1 MRRSIPTICGLALTV
16 CLLFTGSTPLSA
28 QGGPNKQPA
37 PSIQAASTDAAR
49 TTLFISG
56 ANFSSTVS
64 VYLGSLQLGGILI
77 GGQGT
82 QLIASLPPSVAVG
95 SYRLVVMQASGS
107 ATFDVAIGANGATG
121 PTGPT
126 GPAGPAGNDG
136 LMGPQ
141 GEIGP
146 MGPAGPAG
154 PVGPAGPAGANG
166 PAGPAG
172 PQGLQ
177 GDPGPSGP
185 AGPVGAQGPQGVQ
198 GLTGPAGPQGA
209 QGIQGPV
216 GPTGPA
222 GGAIVS
228 AFNSANFIALTTLTD
243 FIGAKTSVTVEAN
256 QKIYINASQA
266 LGALASA
273 ATSLNLYVC
282 YQLGAG
288 PAQTVG
294 AGMFGLTIPANQRHI
309 FSVAGITPPLAAG
322 TYNVG
327 MCGNAGT
334 PANWNN
340 NEYGYVSALVLQ

>member
-1 MRRSIPTICGLALTV
+1 
-16 CLLFTGSTPLSA
+16 LSA

-126 GPAGPAGNDG
+126 GPAGNDG

-146 MGPAGPAG
+146 MGP
-154 PVGPAGPAGANG
+154 VGPAGPAGAVG
-166 PAGPAG
+166 PAGAN
-172 PQGLQ
+172 
-177 GDPGPSGP
+177 GP

-216 GPTGPA
+216 GPTGAA

-228 AFNSANFIALTTLTD
+228 AFNSANFTALTTSTD

-266 LGALASA
+266 LGAFGTAGTA
-273 ATSLNLYVC
+273 LNLYVC

-288 PAQTVG
+288 PAQLVG

-340 NEYGYVSALVLQ
+340 NEWGYVSALVLQ

>member
-121 PTGPT
+121 ATGATGPT
-126 GPAGPAGNDG
+126 GPAGNDG
-136 LMGPQ
+136 LMGPEGPMGQVGPVGPQ
-141 GEIGP
+141 GDPGP
-146 MGPAGPAG
+146 MGPQGAQGISGPAG
-154 PVGPAGPAGANG
+154 PQGANG

-172 PQGLQ
+172 PQGPMGAQ
-177 GDPGPSGP
+177 GV
-185 AGPVGAQGPQGVQ
+185 AGPVGPE
-198 GLTGPAGPQGA
+198 GPAGVVTSGFA
-209 QGIQGPV
+209 SSNGPSPV
-216 GPTGPA
+216 PTGA
-222 GGAIVS
+222 NAATDAEFLGGV
-228 AFNSANFIALTTLTD
+228 
-243 FIGAKTSVTVEAN
+243 VTVTITAG
-256 QKIYINASQA
+256 QKIFVTSTAT
-266 LGALASA
+266 LGALATP
-273 ATSLNLYVC
+273 ATSLRLWIC
-282 YQLGAG
+282 QK
-288 PAQTVG
+288 AQAATDLTTVG
-294 AGMFGLTIPANQRHI
+294 FGSFDLTAAANTRSHY
-309 FSVAGITPPLAAG
+309 SLSAVITGLPAG
-322 TYNVG
+322 TYGVG
-327 MCGNAGT
+327 ICGFTAEGT
-334 PANWNN
+334 IHWNN
-340 NEYGYVSALVLQ
+340 NEFGYTTALVLQ